1 MARVRTLFV
10 RIWQPEAGG
19 VFARCFSSKKSDSM
33 SFLSS
38 ISWSQFL
45 SFIIPVYVVVMAA
58 IWFYYEKVFTGGASS
73 QESEASRFAAK
84 PLEEGDIPDDS
95 EGFIADSD
103 TQDEG
108 NELLDDIVAERE
120 KEIEDIQ
127 LAEVAQAKESAD
139 EKRRAEEGIS
149 REFDESG
156 GFDTECEVYEL
167 EEEQKQFLY
176 TQQYERFY
184 TEQEYVE
191 SGEPQPDEDAYIPVE
206 QTFGSE
212 DDYLIATSELSF
224 ETMSDEQREMLEIA
238 DGVNDLAR
246 DALKNM
252 QRGELPEET
261 LSVMND
267 IYSGAVH
274 DEDGEGS
281 QTGDGDDFSQGFS
294 PETVPEDMFGE
305 KPMEDL

>member
-1 MARVRTLFV
+1 
-10 RIWQPEAGG
+10 
-19 VFARCFSSKKSDSM
+19 M

-45 SFIIPVYVVVMAA
+45 SVIIPVYVVVMAA

-120 KEIEDIQ
+120 REMEDIQ
-127 LAEVAQAKESAD
+127 LTELAQAKERAD
-139 EKRRAEEGIS
+139 DKRRAEEGIA
-149 REFDESG
+149 REYDESS
-156 GFDTECEVYEL
+156 FDTECEVDEL

-191 SGEPQPDEDAYIPVE
+191 SGVPQQDEKAYIPVE

-224 ETMSDEQREMLEIA
+224 ETMSEEQRRMLEIS
-238 DGVNDLAR
+238 DGVSDLAR
-246 DALKNM
+246 NALKNM

-261 LSVMND
+261 LSVMNN

-294 PETVPEDMFGE
+294 PETVSEDMFGE

>member
-1 MARVRTLFV
+1 
-10 RIWQPEAGG
+10 
-19 VFARCFSSKKSDSM
+19 M
-33 SFLSS
+33 SFLSN

-45 SFIIPVYVVVMAA
+45 SVVIPVYVIVMAA
-58 IWFYYEKVFTGGASS
+58 IWFYYEKIFSGSSSS
-73 QESEASRFAAK
+73 QESEVSRFAAK
-84 PLEEGDIPDDS
+84 PLEDGDIPDDS
-95 EGFIADSD
+95 EGFIGDSD
-103 TQDEG
+103 TQDDG
-108 NELLDDIVAERE
+108 NELLDEIFAERE

-176 TQQYERFY
+176 TQQYESFY

-191 SGEPQPDEDAYIPVE
+191 SWEPQSDEDAYIPVE

-281 QTGDGDDFSQGFS
+281 QTGEDDDFSQGFS
-294 PETVPEDMFGE
+294 PETVSEDMFGE